1 VSEPK
6 NGVDLRIFIDN
17 FNALSSSSQY
27 LTDLMKDATG
37 QATEAL
43 SRTDW
48 FIKWGQHYL
57 PSLAGAHFN
66 QLCNNFKDPGVQHYS
81 GALFESLRDELNDL
95 FNSLP
100 PPTPSIC
107 NTVNQYGQS
116 VRAPP
121 PPPANMSTYNDED
134 GTCFDGDCLVKMSD
148 GTFKLVRNVRV
159 GDTIM
164 LPDGSSATVTH
175 CVKYVYENNEVRL
188 TTVNDLL
195 ITPWHPIRMNGTWV
209 FPGEVGETKVYN
221 REQVYNFVLGHGH
234 IVTIGGIE
242 CATLGHGF
250 TDNNVIQ
257 HDYFGTH
264 QVINDLIKFPVDSDG
279 SVVVLPQHVKRDD
292 NSKRVVGI
300 A

>member
-1 VSEPK
+1 
-6 NGVDLRIFIDN
+6 
-17 FNALSSSSQY
+17 
-27 LTDLMKDATG
+27 MKDATG

-81 GALFESLRDELNDL
+81 GTLFESLRDELNDL

-100 PPTPSIC
+100 P
-107 NTVNQYGQS
+107 
-116 VRAPP
+116 
-121 PPPANMSTYNDED
+121 
-134 GTCFDGDCLVKMSD
+134 
-148 GTFKLVRNVRV
+148 
-159 GDTIM
+159 
-164 LPDGSSATVTH
+164 
-175 CVKYVYENNEVRL
+175 
-188 TTVNDLL
+188 
-195 ITPWHPIRMNGTWV
+195 WHPVRINGTWV

-250 TDNNVIQ
+250 TDNDVIQ

-264 QVINDLIKFPVDSDG
+264 LVIDDLIKFPVDSDG
-279 SVVVLPQHVKRDD
+279 SIVVLPQHVKRDD
-292 NSKRVVGI
+292 NSKRVVSI